1 MATDEP
7 EKIYPKIGG
16 YSIRDCIGG
25 GGFSK
30 VFRAINYETRATAAC
45 KVVLITS
52 DTPPA
57 QRKDLEKEIKVHSL
71 LKHINVLEFLRC
83 KTIEESESSKYVPGV
98 YMLLE
103 LASGGDLFDKI
114 APDIG
119 VDMDLA
125 RFYFTQLIAGV
136 EFIHSQGVCHRD
148 LKPENLLLNLE
159 GRLKISDF
167 GLCSVFKYKE
177 RTRMLSERC
186 GSLPYVAPE
195 LSTNEPYAA
204 EPVDIW
210 GAGVILFTLFVGNTP
225 WDEPTANSPE
235 FVSYARGEIFQYE
248 PWNRIES
255 EALAFLRS
263 ILTIT
268 PKKRATMA
276 QIKAHPWFN
285 QYGPYPWVYAITNM
299 FNPFDRPSHVERAN
313 PQALAERL
321 AQNLRRTGDL
331 SIAAPDP
338 ADLGVPGSDMD
349 IDSQE
354 AGDRMMTLTNAT
366 QFTRSLLLF
375 SQTQGGTRYTP
386 ALTRF
391 YASLPPDQFLP
402 IIVTALQGDGVK
414 CAKDEEDSDSNHPGR
429 VSFRIGGLDKRR
441 EQFRGTIEIEP
452 FRFADR
458 GLDGSFV
465 VMSRERGNPLSWRQL
480 WKQTVLNAAVQQHVL
495 RKAH

>member
-1 MATDEP
+1 MDADVP
-7 EKIYPKIGG
+7 EKIYPKIAG

-25 GGFSK
+25 GGFSR

-71 LKHINVLEFLRC
+71 LKHINVLEFLRY
-83 KTIEESESSKYVPGV
+83 KTIEESEPSKYVPGV

-114 APDIG
+114 APDVG

-204 EPVDIW
+204 EPVDVW
-210 GAGVILFTLFVGNTP
+210 GTGVILFTLFVGNTP

-248 PWNRIES
+248 PWSRIEP

-268 PKKRATMA
+268 PKKRATIS
-276 QIKAHPWFN
+276 QIKAHTWFN
-285 QYGPYPWVYAITNM
+285 
-299 FNPFDRPSHVERAN
+299 RPSHVERAN

-321 AQNLRRTGDL
+321 TQNLRRTGDL
-331 SIAAPDP
+331 DIAAPDP

-349 IDSQE
+349 VDSQE

-402 IIVTALQGDGVK
+402 ILVSALQADGVK
-414 CAKDEEDSDSNHPGR
+414 CAKDDDDSNTDQPGR
-429 VSFRIGGLDKRR
+429 ESFRIGGLDKRR
-441 EQFRGTIEIEP
+441 EQFRGTIELEP
-452 FRFADR
+452 FRLADR
-458 GLDGSFV
+458 GVDGSFV
-465 VMSRERGNPLSWRQL
+465 IMSRERGNPLSWRQL
-480 WKQTVLNAAVQQHVL
+480 WKQTVLNDSVKQHVL
-495 RKAH
+495 MRGH

>member
-1 MATDEP
+1 MDTDAP
-7 EKIYPKIGG
+7 AKIYPKIGNFT
-16 YSIRDCIGG
+16 IRDCIGG
-25 GGFSK
+25 GGFSR

-52 DTPPA
+52 ETPQS

-71 LKHINVLEFLRC
+71 LKHINVLEFYRF

-114 APDIG
+114 APDVG
-119 VDMDLA
+119 VDIDLA
-125 RFYFTQLIAGV
+125 RFYFTQLISGL

-148 LKPENLLLNLE
+148 LKPENLLLNIE

-195 LSTNEPYAA
+195 LSTNDPYAA
-204 EPVDIW
+204 EPVDVW
-210 GAGVILFTLFVGNTP
+210 GTGVILFTLLVGNTP

-248 PWNRIES
+248 PWARIDPN
-255 EALAFLRS
+255 ALLFLRS

-268 PKKRATMA
+268 PKKRATIA
-276 QIKAHPWFN
+276 QIKAHPWF
-285 QYGPYPWVYAITNM
+285 TT
-299 FNPFDRPSHVERAN
+299 PSHVDRAN

-321 AQNLRRTGDL
+321 TQNLRQTGDL
-331 SIAAPDP
+331 NIAAPDP
-338 ADLGVPGSDMD
+338 VALGMEGSDMD
-349 IDSQE
+349 IDPEE
-354 AGDRMMTLTNAT
+354 AAEQDDKMMTLTNAT

-391 YASLPPDQFLP
+391 YASIPPMHFLP
-402 IIVTALQGDGVK
+402 ILVAALQADGVR
-414 CAKDEEDSDSNHPGR
+414 CAKGEEEANPDHPGR
-429 VSFRIGGLDKRR
+429 VSFRIGGLDRR
-441 EQFRGTIEIEP
+441 KEQFRGTIELEP
-452 FRFADR
+452 FRRTDK

-465 VMSRERGNPLSWRQL
+465 VMTRERGNPLSWRQL
-480 WKQTVLNAAVQQHVL
+480 WKQTVLSEGVKQYVL
-495 RKAH
+495 MKGSN

>member
-1 MATDEP
+1 MDGDVP
-7 EKIYPKIGG
+7 DKIYPKIGG

-25 GGFSK
+25 GGFSR

-52 DTPPA
+52 DTPSA

-71 LKHINVLEFLRC
+71 LKHINVLEFLRY
-83 KTIEESESSKYVPGV
+83 KTVEEAESSKYVPGV

-114 APDIG
+114 APDVG

-195 LSTNEPYAA
+195 LSTSEPYAA
-204 EPVDIW
+204 EPVDVW
-210 GAGVILFTLFVGNTP
+210 GTGVILFTLLVGNTP

-248 PWNRIES
+248 PWNKIES
-255 EALAFLRS
+255 EALAFLRT

-268 PKKRATMA
+268 PKKRATIA
-276 QIKAHPWFN
+276 QIKSHSWFN
-285 QYGPYPWVYAITNM
+285 Q
-299 FNPFDRPSHVERAN
+299 PSHVERTN

-321 AQNLRRTGDL
+321 TQNLRKAGDL

-349 IDSQE
+349 VDSQE

-391 YASLPPDQFLP
+391 YAALSPDEFLP
-402 IIVTALQGDGVK
+402 ILVTALQGDGVK
-414 CAKDEEDSDSNHPGR
+414 CAKGDDNSDPEHPGR
-429 VSFRIGGLDKRR
+429 VSFRIGGLDRRR
-441 EQFRGTIEIEP
+441 EQFRGTIELEP
-452 FRFADR
+452 FRLVDR

-465 VMSRERGNPLSWRQL
+465 VMTRERGNPLSWRQL
-480 WKQTVLNAAVQQHVL
+480 WKQTILNDVVKRHVL
-495 RKAH
+495 MKSH

>member
-1 MATDEP
+1 MDTDVP

-25 GGFSK
+25 GGFSR

-52 DTPPA
+52 DTPAA

-71 LKHINVLEFLRC
+71 LKHINVLEFLRY
-83 KTIEESESSKYVPGV
+83 KTIEESESAKYVPGV

-114 APDIG
+114 APDVG

-195 LSTNEPYAA
+195 LSTSDPYAA
-204 EPVDIW
+204 EPVDVW
-210 GAGVILFTLFVGNTP
+210 GTGVILFTLFVGNTP

-263 ILTIT
+263 ILTIS
-268 PKKRATMA
+268 PKKRVTIA
-276 QIKAHPWFN
+276 QIKSHAWFN
-285 QYGPYPWVYAITNM
+285 Q
-299 FNPFDRPSHVERAN
+299 PSHVERAN

-321 AQNLRRTGDL
+321 TQNLRRTGDL

-338 ADLGVPGSDMD
+338 AGLGVPGSDMD
-349 IDSQE
+349 VDSQE

-414 CAKDEEDSDSNHPGR
+414 CAKGEEDSTSEHPGR
-429 VSFRIGGLDKRR
+429 VSFRIGGLDRRR
-441 EQFRGTIEIEP
+441 EQFRGTVELEP
-452 FRFADR
+452 FRLADR

-465 VMSRERGNPLSWRQL
+465 IMSRERGNPLSWRQL
-480 WKQTVLNAAVQQHVL
+480 WKQTVLNDAVQQHVL
-495 RKAH
+495 KRGH

>member
-1 MATDEP
+1 
-7 EKIYPKIGG
+7 
-16 YSIRDCIGG
+16 
-25 GGFSK
+25 
-30 VFRAINYETRATAAC
+30 
-45 KVVLITS
+45 
-52 DTPPA
+52 
-57 QRKDLEKEIKVHSL
+57 
-71 LKHINVLEFLRC
+71 
-83 KTIEESESSKYVPGV
+83 
-98 YMLLE
+98 MLLE

-114 APDIG
+114 APDVG

-204 EPVDIW
+204 EPVDVW
-210 GAGVILFTLFVGNTP
+210 GTGVILFTLFVGNTP

-248 PWNRIES
+248 PWSRIEP

-268 PKKRATMA
+268 PKKRATIS
-276 QIKAHPWFN
+276 QIKAHTWFN
-285 QYGPYPWVYAITNM
+285 
-299 FNPFDRPSHVERAN
+299 RPSHVERAN

-321 AQNLRRTGDL
+321 TQNLRRTGDL
-331 SIAAPDP
+331 DIAAPDP

-349 IDSQE
+349 VDSQE

-402 IIVTALQGDGVK
+402 ILVSALQADGVK
-414 CAKDEEDSDSNHPGR
+414 CAKDDDDSNTDQPGR
-429 VSFRIGGLDKRR
+429 ESFRIGGLDKRR
-441 EQFRGTIEIEP
+441 EQFRGTIELEP
-452 FRFADR
+452 FRLADR
-458 GLDGSFV
+458 GVDGSFV
-465 VMSRERGNPLSWRQL
+465 IMSRERGNPLSWRQL
-480 WKQTVLNAAVQQHVL
+480 WKQTVLNDSVKQHVL
-495 RKAH
+495 MRGH

>member
-1 MATDEP
+1 MDADAP
-7 EKIYPKIGG
+7 DKIYPKIGG

-25 GGFSK
+25 GGFSR

-52 DTPPA
+52 DTPSA

-71 LKHINVLEFLRC
+71 LKHINVLEFLRY
-83 KTIEESESSKYVPGV
+83 KTVEELEASKYVPGV

-114 APDIG
+114 APDVG
-119 VDMDLA
+119 VDTDLA

-195 LSTNEPYAA
+195 LSTSDPYAA
-204 EPVDIW
+204 EPVDVW
-210 GAGVILFTLFVGNTP
+210 GTGVILFTLLVGNTP

-235 FVSYARGEIFQYE
+235 FVSYAKGEIFQYE
-248 PWNRIES
+248 PWNRIET
-255 EALAFLRS
+255 EALAFLKT

-268 PKKRATMA
+268 PKKRATIA
-276 QIKAHPWFN
+276 QIKSHPWFN
-285 QYGPYPWVYAITNM
+285 Q
-299 FNPFDRPSHVERAN
+299 PSHVERAN

-321 AQNLRRTGDL
+321 TQNLRKAGDL
-331 SIAAPDP
+331 KIAAPDP
-338 ADLGVPGSDMD
+338 VDLGVPDSDMD
-349 IDSQE
+349 VDSQE
-354 AGDRMMTLTNAT
+354 AADRMMALTNAT

-386 ALTRF
+386 TLTRF
-391 YASLPPDQFLP
+391 YAALPPDQFLP
-402 IIVTALQGDGVK
+402 VLVTALQGDGVK
-414 CAKDEEDSDSNHPGR
+414 CAKGEDNSNSDHPGR
-429 VSFRIGGLDKRR
+429 VSFRIGGLDRRR
-441 EQFRGTIEIEP
+441 EQFRGTIELEP
-452 FRFADR
+452 FRIADR
-458 GLDGSFV
+458 ELDGSFV
-465 VMSRERGNPLSWRQL
+465 VMNRERGNPLSWRQL
-480 WKQTVLNAAVQQHVL
+480 WKQTVLNDAVKQHVL
-495 RKAH
+495 MRGH

>member
-1 MATDEP
+1 MDEDTP
-7 EKIYPKIGG
+7 NKIYPKIGNFT
-16 YSIRDCIGG
+16 IRDCIGG
-25 GGFSK
+25 GGFSR

-52 DTPPA
+52 ETPPS

-71 LKHINVLEFLRC
+71 LKHVNVLEFYRY

-114 APDIG
+114 APDVG
-119 VDMDLA
+119 VDLDLA
-125 RFYFTQLIAGV
+125 RFYFSQLIAGL

-148 LKPENLLLNLE
+148 LKPENLLLNIE

-167 GLCSVFKYKE
+167 GLCSVFKYKD

-195 LSTNEPYAA
+195 LSTSDPYAA
-204 EPVDIW
+204 EPVDVW
-210 GAGVILFTLFVGNTP
+210 GTGVILFTLLVGNTP

-235 FVSYARGEIFQYE
+235 FVSYARGEIFQYQ
-248 PWNRIES
+248 PWSGIDPD
-255 EALAFLRS
+255 ALAFLRT
-263 ILTIT
+263 ILTIS
-268 PKKRATMA
+268 PKKRATIA

-285 QYGPYPWVYAITNM
+285 M
-299 FNPFDRPSHVERAN
+299 PSHVDRAN

-321 AQNLRRTGDL
+321 TQNLRRTGDL
-331 SIAAPDP
+331 NIAAPDP
-338 ADLGVPGSDMD
+338 SALGVPGGMD
-349 IDSQE
+349 VDSE
-354 AGDRMMTLTNAT
+354 ASEQDDKMMTLTNAT

-386 ALTRF
+386 SLTRF
-391 YASLPPDQFLP
+391 YAAIPPGDFLP
-402 IIVTALQGDGVK
+402 VLVGALQAKGVK
-414 CAKDEEDSDSNHPGR
+414 CAKGSDEANPDHPGR
-429 VSFRIGGLDKRR
+429 ISFRIGGLDRR
-441 EQFRGTIEIEP
+441 KEQFRGTIELEP
-452 FRFADR
+452 FRLTDH

-465 VMSRERGNPLSWRQL
+465 IMSRERGNPLSWRQL
-480 WKQTVLNAAVQQHVL
+480 WKQTVMSDGVQEYVL
-495 RKAH
+495 MRGRN

>member
-1 MATDEP
+1 MQKIRQHVTFASRLRIRVAPLFSATTMDTDVP

-25 GGFSK
+25 GGFSR

-83 KTIEESESSKYVPGV
+83 KTIEESESKYVPGV

-114 APDIG
+114 APDVG

-210 GAGVILFTLFVGNTP
+210 GTGVILFTLFVGNTP

-248 PWNRIES
+248 PWNRVEP

-268 PKKRATMA
+268 PKKRTTIA

-285 QYGPYPWVYAITNM
+285 
-299 FNPFDRPSHVERAN
+299 RPSHVDRAN

-321 AQNLRRTGDL
+321 TQNLRRTGDL
-331 SIAAPDP
+331 NIAAPDP

-349 IDSQE
+349 VDSQE

-402 IIVTALQGDGVK
+402 ILVVALQGDGVK
-414 CAKDEEDSDSNHPGR
+414 CAKSDEDSNSDHPGR
-429 VSFRIGGLDKRR
+429 VSFRIGGLDRRR
-441 EQFRGTIEIEP
+441 EQFRGTIELEP
-452 FRFADR
+452 FRLADR

-465 VMSRERGNPLSWRQL
+465 IMSRERGNPLSWRHYGNRL
-480 WKQTVLNAAVQQHVL
+480 S
-495 RKAH
+495 